1 MGKKGHASGML
12 ICLLLS
18 ILSFSL
24 SSTINSFF
32 DIEIDSSD
40 TEDKPLVGLESNES
54 WLVVLVDFES
64 DPLEDNEKQA
74 FSSLLEEQSRLYFTE
89 AVGSSI
95 NIEINVH
102 GEIIRSQ
109 RPLEY
114 YGKDGANGR
123 DYGDSTQ
130 FMPAELSEYV
140 VNNIEVDDWS
150 KFDLNNDKV
159 VDRLLIV
166 HSTLAQEQGGG
177 SSNRIWSHFTTFQN
191 PISVDGYSIE
201 HYTMSSI
208 RHGMNG
214 IGTILHE
221 MMHQFGAFDLYP
233 VHDSGYSGSWKG
245 IGIWDIM
252 ASGNWNGGG
261 DKPSLPTGPTMES
274 IGQEAT
280 LDLSL
285 EWPMNSQS
293 PCIGPAFEIQ
303 SRSDGGARVKIQIGS
318 EEFVWFE
325 KRSAEGFDASLP
337 GEGILVLLEDK
348 TAGDAQYNALN
359 IDQKR
364 PYLRVIEADGNNEQ
378 LQGINDGVYAD
389 LFQPGDTFGELGIPI
404 RNHDGILVPW
414 HVNVSI
420 TDDVWKIEIYSMN
433 CSPPFEINL
442 PDYGL
447 TILDDASFP
456 IEIIDSESVPT
467 CIGALNGTDGRI
479 LTFSP
484 NMEVTENQVI
494 GLFSDTGVLDSIATF
509 SGVVVCNGYA
519 FDIHTT
525 VTTVGTMPVSKE
537 MKVQQV
543 IDPVKVTTITI
554 PYVGD
559 GLGDGTFSVDLRG
572 PITRIGTVDTPLII
586 KNGNGT
592 ITLEVNPNGLLQPN
606 MFVFGEIQLT
616 AFNGEVWT
624 IELELQAESES
635 TFPLLDDQSTI
646 IGLFFTVCSVWFAAS
661 FLGEK
666 KKKGIVEEIHSN
678 EEIQYEFD

>member
-586 KNGNGT
+586 ENGNGT